1 MLSPFSFRPF
11 LWDSGK
17 LNFVHRFKALVSSEK
32 RRISGFKVTH
42 ETELIVRADPDA

>member
-17 LNFVHRFKALVSSEK
+17 LNFVHR
-32 RRISGFKVTH
+32 RISGFKVTH